1 MYAACAIIWYL
12 SLYANPS
19 SNAVAM
25 MFTSFC
31 DFYKSVSLLAQNWH
45 VAQAGWLL
53 VFYCRHKAHAL
64 WLLFFFDVLKFR
76 SQNWHVG
83 CLPFFFNCFV
93 LSVLRFLSEN
103 SVLGKSYAFARHCI
117 FFLNNLSVHSF
128 IKKHWLRCW
137 SPQNWHVAALSFFIL
152 LLFCHAQPK
161 LTCWLLTVLLQ
172 LFCLR
177 SFCSSWLTQ
186 PKLTCWLLCSWWLSL
201 FAGKRKSV
209 SWENASLFP

>member
-31 DFYKSVSLLAQNWH
+31 HFYKSASLLAQNWH
-45 VAQAGWLL
+45 VALRRLVTGFLL
-53 VFYCRHKAHAL
+53 SPQSSRIVAFIFL
-64 WLLFFFDVLKFR
+64 DVLKCR

-93 LSVLRFLSEN
+93 LSVLRFSSEN
-103 SVLGKSYAFARHCI
+103 SVLGKSYAFARHWM

-128 IKKHWLRCW
+128 IKNIGYGVGRRKIDMLRLCLFLFFCC
-137 SPQNWHVAALSFFIL
+137 SGMRSQN
-152 LLFCHAQPK
+152 
-161 LTCWLLTVLLQ
+161 
-172 LFCLR
+172 
-177 SFCSSWLTQ
+177 
-186 PKLTCWLLCSWWLSL
+186 
-201 FAGKRKSV
+201 
-209 SWENASLFP
+209 